1 MISDQSTQSSESNAQ
16 YSSPLLTVEE
26 SFFIELL
33 QKREKSTINIK
44 FTTGGAQFGNLESFT
59 NYYTE
64 DEILRLLES
73 LVSKKMIV
81 KQEKGVVLLCPKC
94 GGHSNMSILVCPR
107 CGSMKVGRKE
117 DINHLECKYWGPRE
131 EFIDGI
137 LLRCPRC
144 DELLDEKATEGT
156 SGYFNMSDTY
166 FECQD
171 CGIAVSKSNI
181 TKICIKCN
189 NKYTTVQASYLNSV
203 SYVLASVVPEKAH
216 KRPPKTIQEKIEER
230 SKVQPLKESKAISN
244 QESPPSIIEE
254 KQELEP
260 EKLKKIEQEAPEIEE
275 SSASLGER
283 NNSETVI
290 EQKEIPV
297 ESKIEE
303 INSERIDELTEEFIK
318 KPVDEPVEEPV
329 EAMITELEPDVI
341 LDSSETSE
349 PAIEEKPK
357 QEILQ
362 TPFRLVTDLFKKK
375 PRKKPTRKQKSRPE
389 PESEPEYDD
398 EDFDY
403 EDEPVFEEPRP
414 VKTFVDQ
421 EAYKILM
428 IVENVTV
435 SEFIIESLE
444 GVKKPINV
452 IHIDDG
458 SMALKELRHKYDA
471 LILDLDLKTVNSKFL
486 LSEMEK
492 WSIMTPIIAVSDNVE
507 RLDKYVLNVEIV
519 LKKKQAEI
527 NKIRKILQKL
537 L

>member
-1 MISDQSTQSSESNAQ
+1 MISDQMPQSSESNAQ
-16 YSSPLLTVEE
+16 YSSLLLTVEE

-44 FTTGGAQFGNLESFT
+44 FTTKSAQFGNLEPFT

-64 DEILRLLES
+64 AEILRLLES

-94 GGHSNMSILVCPR
+94 GGHANMPVLVCPR
-107 CGSMKVGRKE
+107 CGSTKVGRKE
-117 DINHLECKYWGPRE
+117 DLNHSECDYWGPRE
-131 EFIDGI
+131 EFIDGV

-144 DELLDEKATEGT
+144 DEQLDEKALEGT
-156 SGYFNMSDTY
+156 SGYFSVSDLY

-171 CGIAVSKSNI
+171 CGTAVSKSNI
-181 TKICIKCN
+181 TMVCIKCN

-203 SYVLASVVPEKAH
+203 SYVLASVIPEKTH
-216 KRPPKTIQEKIEER
+216 RPPPKTIQEKIEE
-230 SKVQPLKESKAISN
+230 ESKYRLLEESKTIS
-244 QESPPSIIEE
+244 QSEPRSLGIEE
-254 KQELEP
+254 KQESEPKKLE
-260 EKLKKIEQEAPEIEE
+260 KIEQEEPKIDER
-275 SSASLGER
+275 SASLAELKKA
-283 NNSETVI
+283 ELIV
-290 EQKEIPV
+290 EPKEIPV

-303 INSERIDELTEEFIK
+303 IKSELIDEPTEQSIK
-318 KPVDEPVEEPV
+318 KPADEPVEEPA
-329 EAMITELEPDVI
+329 EAMITEPEPDVI
-341 LDSSETSE
+341 LEPVEIPE

-357 QEILQ
+357 KEILQ

-375 PRKKPTRKQKSRPE
+375 PRKKSTRKQKPKPE
-389 PESEPEYDD
+389 PEPRNDD

-403 EDEPVFEEPRP
+403 ENEPFFEEPQP
-414 VKTFVDQ
+414 VKTPVEP
-421 EAYKILM
+421 EAYQILM

-507 RLDKYVLNVEIV
+507 RLDKYVLNVETV
-519 LKKKQAEI
+519 LKKKQGEI